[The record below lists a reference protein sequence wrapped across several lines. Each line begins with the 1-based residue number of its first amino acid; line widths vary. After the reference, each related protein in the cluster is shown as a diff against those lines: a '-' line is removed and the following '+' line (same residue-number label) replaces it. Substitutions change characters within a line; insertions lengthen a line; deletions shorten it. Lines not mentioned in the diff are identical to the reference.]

1 MKLSIVVPVHN
12 MAADQKLTFCLDS
25 LIGQQNINDYEII
38 CVDDAST
45 DDSPRILQEYAAK
58 YPEKIKV
65 ILQKENLRQGGAR
78 NTGMKAATGEWL
90 GFMDSD
96 DWADPFMFA
105 SLLEKAEETGA
116 DVVGCDYQ
124 LVSKHSFE
132 PGKYVQNSFDD
143 QTGVMGLKE
152 RKQLTLRAGSMVVK
166 IYRKSVIDE
175 KKLCFPEKMFYEDN
189 AEAPVW
195 MMSFTHFERVAK
207 PLYFYY
213 QHEGSTVH
221 VINQDKLLDR
231 IKAGEI
237 LIQETKER
245 DLFLDCRE
253 ELIHKYI
260 QLAFCNTLF
269 SYAQSCNESRFAA
282 DHKKKS
288 GKMELGFLKKIHE
301 RIVTTLAC
309 LQREEDLRLEYAK
322 EEEERDYARIK
333 KLTKELSK
341 NNASIEKDVYY
352 AYTCMISNPY
362 YQDGFDK
369 EQKKFLEMFLLS
381 PGKMKRHY
389 ELLMWYRKLRYGK
402 KS

>member
-12 MAADQKLTFCLDS
+12 MAAEEKLTFCLDS
-25 LIGQQNINDYEII
+25 LIAQQNIEDYEII

-45 DDSPRILQEYAAK
+45 DDSPKILQEYAAK

-78 NTGMKAATGEWL
+78 NTGMRAATGEWL

-96 DWADPFMFA
+96 DWADPTMYSA
-105 SLLEKAEETGA
+105 LLQKAEETGA

-175 KKLCFPEKMFYEDN
+175 KKLCFPEKIFYEDN

-195 MMSFTHFERVAK
+195 MMSFTHFERVDK
-207 PLYFYY
+207 PLYYYY

-221 VINQDKLLDR
+221 VVNQDKLLDR

-237 LIQETKER
+237 LLKETRER
-245 DLFLDCRE
+245 ELFQDCRE

-260 QLAFCNTLF
+260 QLSFCNTLF
-269 SYAQSCNESRFAA
+269 SYAQSCTESRFGAG
-282 DHKKKS
+282 HKKGS
-288 GKMELGFLKKIHE
+288 GKMKLSFLKKMHE
-301 RIVTTLAC
+301 RIVITLAT
-309 LQREEDLRLEYAK
+309 LQREEDLRTEYAK
-322 EEEERDYARIK
+322 EEDDRDYARIK
-333 KLTKELSK
+333 KLTKELEK
-341 NNASIEKDVYY
+341 NNASVEKDVYY
-352 AYTCMISNPY
+352 AYTCMISNQY

-389 ELLMWYRKLRYGK
+389 EMLMWYRKLRYGK
-402 KS
+402 KA